1 MKLDLPVLI
10 VKGFVLLPN
19 NELKLDIEIN
29 KEILDIS
36 KELYENKI
44 LVVTDLDDLEET
56 TNITNLPKIG
66 VIAKIKQKIELP
78 NKKFRLTLKGIIRAS
93 ILEYMNDDKDLFAI
107 IKEIEYKSGNDDEI
121 LKEKLKNELI
131 EYTKLPSTSNSFL
144 NQISVNNLEK
154 LTDIIPYNLNIK
166 ENRLLE
172 YQQNTNSKTRMKM
185 ILEDIY
191 KEKKLYNLEQDLDIK
206 LNQEIDKSQ
215 KNFFL
220 REKLKIIKE
229 ELGDNNFVNS
239 EIDILKE
246 RLNNLDANI
255 NIKERIK
262 REINRYELLHSTS
275 PEINITRDYIEWL
288 LDLPWKNYTIDND
301 NLIEVRQKLDE
312 SHSGLLKVK
321 TRIIEYLAVKQL
333 TNCIRGPILCLVGP
347 PGVGKTTLA
356 YSIANAMN
364 RKFVKISVGGIND
377 EAELIGH
384 RKAYIGSSPGKI
396 ITQIKKAK
404 TANPVFLIDEID
416 KMVKNFKGDPASVL
430 LEVLDPEQNKYF
442 TDNYIEEEFDLSKV
456 MFIATAN
463 YVEDIP
469 EALRDRLEIV
479 NLSSYTEFEKL
490 DIAKKYLLP
499 KICKEHG
506 INYECIKIKD
516 EILLKIIKNYTK
528 EAGVRELDRILSS
541 IIRKIITSLASHKI
555 TMNKYIVDNKK
566 LIEFLGEEKY
576 PNIKIKKL
584 DIGVVNGLAYT
595 PFGGDILPLE
605 VSIFK
610 GKGELILTGSLGEVM
625 KESAIVAINYI
636 KSNYKYFKIDYD
648 KLINNDIH
656 IHIPNAAI
664 KKDGPSAGIALTTAL
679 ISLFK
684 NKKIGSNIAFTGE
697 ISLTGNVLPVGG
709 LKEKSIGALRAGID
723 TIYIPDSNIR
733 DLDKLPK
740 EVIEKIKFIPIK
752 NYKDLYKDLEVK

>member
-78 NKKFRLTLKGIIRAS
+78 NKKFRLTLKGVIRAS

-107 IKEIEYKSGNDDEI
+107 IKEIEIKSGNDDEI

-262 REINRYELLHSTS
+262 REINRYELLPPTS

-288 LDLPWKNYTIDND
+288 LDLPWKNYTTDND

-625 KESAIVAINYI
+625 KESALVAINYI

-740 EVIEKIKFIPIK
+740 EVLEKIKFIPIK
-752 NYKDLYKDLEVK
+752 NYKELYKDLEVK

>member
-78 NKKFRLTLKGIIRAS
+78 NKKFRLTLKGVIRAS

-107 IKEIEYKSGNDDEI
+107 IKEIEIKSGNDDEI

-262 REINRYELLHSTS
+262 REINRYELLPPTS

-288 LDLPWKNYTIDND
+288 LDLPWKNYTTDND

-625 KESAIVAINYI
+625 KESALVAINYI

>member
-19 NELKLDIEIN
+19 NDLKIDIEIN
-29 KEILDIS
+29 KETLDIS

-66 VIAKIKQKIELP
+66 VVAKIKQKIELP
-78 NKKFRLTLKGIIRAS
+78 NKKFRLTLKGIIRAN

-107 IKEIEYKSGNDDEI
+107 IKEIEIKSSNDDEI

-255 NIKERIK
+255 NIKERVK
-262 REINRYELLHSTS
+262 REINRYELLPPTS
-275 PEINITRDYIEWL
+275 PEINIIRDYIEWL
-288 LDLPWKNYTIDND
+288 LDLPWKNYTTDND

-506 INYECIKIKD
+506 INYDCVKIKD

-625 KESAIVAINYI
+625 KESALVAINYI
-636 KSNYKYFKIDYD
+636 KSNYKYFKIEYD

-679 ISLFK
+679 VSLFK

-723 TIYIPDSNIR
+723 TIYIPDSNVR
-733 DLDKLPK
+733 DLNKLPK